1 MLVESPTLYA
11 STSTEAGADIATPT
25 RLWRREAA
33 GAMEER
39 LLVVPVG

>member
-1 MLVESPTLYA
+1 M
-11 STSTEAGADIATPT
+11 ATPT

>member
-1 MLVESPTLYA
+1 M
-11 STSTEAGADIATPT
+11 ATPT

-33 GAMEER
+33 GAMGR